1 MEQPGRLP
9 IFRFECIDAPRPC
22 PHFRCRWHLA
32 RENSNWERTG
42 ESCVLDVVDKG
53 PHGLDVIGAVM
64 GITGE
69 GVRRIEI
76 RAIEKLRASGAAR
89 EIFDAMDGVPTGRV
103 YASTREVL
111 LLDTAP
117 EPKD

>member
-1 MEQPGRLP
+1 MTQRLP
-9 IFRFECIDAPRPC
+9 IFRFECVGAPRPC

-32 RENSNWERTG
+32 RENDGWERTG
-42 ESCVLDVVDKG
+42 ESCALDVADKG
-53 PHGLDVIGAVM
+53 PHDLDVIGAVM

-76 RAIEKLRASGAAR
+76 RAIEKLRALGVTR
-89 EIFDAMDGVPTGRV
+89 ELFDALDGKVTGRT

-111 LLDTAP
+111 LLDNSL
-117 EPKD
+117 ELKD